1 MAQVE
6 ESLQISLLAA
16 SPLSSFF
23 FVAFAQF
30 VVPLVSVSFYDTR
43 RHGYEL
49 CAALRPFF
57 VEVECISYLED
68 DVW

>member
-1 MAQVE
+1 MAEVE
-6 ESLQISLLAA
+6 EGLQIPLLAA
-16 SPLSSFF
+16 LPFSSLF

-57 VEVECISYLED
+57 VEVECISYLGG
-68 DVW
+68 DV